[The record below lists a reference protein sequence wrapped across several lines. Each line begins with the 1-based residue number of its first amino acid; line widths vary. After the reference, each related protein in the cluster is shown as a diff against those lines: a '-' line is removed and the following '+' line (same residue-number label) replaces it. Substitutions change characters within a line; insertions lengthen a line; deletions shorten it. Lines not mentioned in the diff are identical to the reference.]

1 MFRLVFDIAS
11 LALPESYRN
20 LLIDFNLTSPSQTQ
34 SQTNPAYIHFNDSTQ
49 NDTPDETSR
58 FDSQLIASSSSSNQ
72 ITSLT
77 IQPAYQ
83 LSPRATQDLISR
95 LDATPPILPQ
105 NIANIITVATIAARL
120 GLRSTSF
127 FAELVVESIRYS
139 TNTTV
144 GLTRRALTSAVGGAR
159 SNHLTSPDH
168 FLELTEN
175 DMELTYFQ
183 LLDRYTNLGIYTV
196 HHIFTLTE
204 LFAMAG
210 LNLTQSAI
218 STGFGTAEASV
229 KVMDSIFG
237 SNESSRALS
246 AIIMLVRREFLHDP
260 RFTPSHINT
269 LTGLISLTKA
279 MTAFACL
286 QLATSRRS
294 MANMKMRVV
303 WDATVMDEAE
313 VETKIFGNGTIDYDL
328 GTRAA
333 EVLIREAKALRE
345 ERAQSAAS
353 QNKLDSVPSSAAQES
368 THNPTKDQH
377 QNYSITE
384 LQTTSASGNTW
395 HNDQGVT
402 SATRW
407 SISRSNSHTSV
418 PILTCT
424 GSDGKNQFG
433 GHDTSDS
440 GLDEDINRTLLNTPH
455 SWTDSEQH
463 AIVPSSYEQIPVNQL
478 VEPNEHQGDSPL
490 YQITTTITTTTATT
504 VRPVNDMHSKVN
516 PSSGYERLQAF
527 HSCQRPFEKT
537 MDGYFECIPHQTLTD
552 AIATAP
558 SRSYHH
564 SQEEEWIEFSSQEF
578 EGVTTGVDHLAMN
591 SFNQNSCSNCEPNAS
606 RLGLRAPPSTPNL
619 ERPKTLGI
627 LMRTMSSRRRT
638 RYHASASCDFDNVGL
653 GFESL
658 PTIQFEE
665 CPTSRSLPN
674 SLPTSPRQPFLHSFS
689 SITRNAIH
697 SRSRTYSGTMP
708 VLAESETGS
717 QSAPPSSDE
726 ICQVPDQVIQSS
738 SSPTITPPPV
748 PLSITITDPTE
759 GNQHQT
765 DEKHWSKTPSTF
777 AIEAPLK
784 TDAQSTNN
792 HPITQAFSPNPKP
805 PQSCYPPN
813 SLVTNLSYFMKFSSA
828 AYGQQ
833 FLRVMGL
840 GSDSFNYP
848 NTRKHSGNHHAFASH
863 VGLPVDQILYSSFA
877 DSQPTLGNSVLSPLV
892 HYIAVDH
899 SVKSIV
905 LTCRGTLGLSDIL
918 VDLTCQYEPILV
930 EGGDPEKA
938 YLAHSGM
945 LHSALRLR
953 HQSSLVHQELRQALL
968 DHPDYGLIITG
979 HSLGGGVAS
988 LLAVLFSTRSEV
1000 YLNELSL
1007 EEEEPPR
1014 RREPR
1019 IPITTKFVTSF
1030 KSGLPPGRPIH
1041 CYCYGPPAVSSI
1053 DLSEYLLGL
1062 VTSVCNG
1069 IDVVP
1074 TLSLG
1079 VLHDFKNVAVSIYDE
1094 EKISGEIVSKVIGLY
1109 SKRSPKNNDTQDQK
1123 DEDFPEL
1130 SDWFWSLK
1138 STMKAASDSEKLYP
1152 PGEVWHVEKYEVYPN
1167 IKEEEELKKKE
1178 AEVKAETE
1186 ELKKTEEGSGVM
1198 MPHEEKKACTMT
1210 NANPNPSGM
1219 ITVAKSWLNFGKLEA
1234 QLKKINGI
1242 SGSSSSSKS
1251 KKRGGKRVVLRR
1263 CDDLVARFSEPIF
1276 GKTMFHDHLPTQY
1289 EIALGVLEEAIN
1301 PKLKK
1306 KKT

>member
-1 MFRLVFDIAS
+1 MFGLVLDIAS
-11 LALPESYRN
+11 LALPESYQK
-20 LLIDFNLTSPSQTQ
+20 LLIDFNSTSSSQTQ
-34 SQTNPAYIHFNDSTQ
+34 SQTNPAYIHFNHDSQ
-49 NDTPDETSR
+49 DENSKNENSNDPSR
-58 FDSQLIASSSSSNQ
+58 FDSISTSSSSSQQ

-95 LDATPPILPQ
+95 LNATPPILPS
-105 NIANIITVATIAARL
+105 NIANIITIATIAARL

-127 FAELVVESIRYS
+127 FAELVVESIRYG
-139 TNTTV
+139 TNTSI

-168 FLELTEN
+168 FRELTEN

-196 HHIFTLTE
+196 HHIFTLSE

-313 VETKIFGNGTIDYDL
+313 VETKIFGNSTLDYDI

-333 EVLIREAKALRE
+333 EVLIREAKALCE
-345 ERAQSAAS
+345 EKAQLAAS
-353 QNKLDSVPSSAAQES
+353 QNKSDSISTSVAQEPIHVPHS
-368 THNPTKDQH
+368 SKDAH
-377 QNYSITE
+377 QNYRVTE

-395 HNDQGVT
+395 HNDQGLT

-424 GSDGKNQFG
+424 GSDGTNQLDS
-433 GHDTSDS
+433 HENSDDD
-440 GLDEDINRTLLNTPH
+440 LEVDEKGPLLNPSHSQTNVDKLALVPH
-455 SWTDSEQH
+455 SYQ
-463 AIVPSSYEQIPVNQL
+463 QIPVKESIKANENQ
-478 VEPNEHQGDSPL
+478 VDSPL

-504 VRPVNDMHSKVN
+504 VRPVNDINSKGN
-516 PSSGYERLQAF
+516 LSNGYEHLQA
-527 HSCQRPFEKT
+527 
-537 MDGYFECIPHQTLTD
+537 
-552 AIATAP
+552 
-558 SRSYHH
+558 
-564 SQEEEWIEFSSQEF
+564 
-578 EGVTTGVDHLAMN
+578 
-591 SFNQNSCSNCEPNAS
+591 
-606 RLGLRAPPSTPNL
+606 
-619 ERPKTLGI
+619 
-627 LMRTMSSRRRT
+627 
-638 RYHASASCDFDNVGL
+638 
-653 GFESL
+653 
-658 PTIQFEE
+658 
-665 CPTSRSLPN
+665 
-674 SLPTSPRQPFLHSFS
+674 
-689 SITRNAIH
+689 ITRNAIH
-697 SRSRTYSGTMP
+697 SRSRTHSGTMS
-708 VLAESETGS
+708 VLAESESES
-717 QSAPPSSDE
+717 QSMPSSTYELCNVSDE
-726 ICQVPDQVIQSS
+726 HIQ
-738 SSPTITPPPV
+738 PNPPPTLHPQPV
-748 PLSITITDPTE
+748 PFEMRNTDLAEAIHDQNDDEDVSTEPCTSTI
-759 GNQHQT
+759 
-765 DEKHWSKTPSTF
+765 K
-777 AIEAPLK
+777 APVK
-784 TDAQSTNN
+784 TDVQSTNN
-792 HPITQAFSPNPKP
+792 YQITQAFSPNSKP

-877 DSQPTLGNSVLSPLV
+877 DSQPQLGNSVLSPLV

-953 HQSSLVHQELRQALL
+953 HQSSLVHQELKQALL

-1007 EEEEPPR
+1007 EENQQVPKQ
-1014 RREPR
+1014 
-1019 IPITTKFVTSF
+1019 PIITKFVTSS
-1030 KSGLPPGRPIH
+1030 KSGLPSGRPIH

-1053 DLSEYLLGL
+1053 DLSEYLEGL

-1079 VLHDFKNVAVSIYDE
+1079 VLHDLKNVAVSIYDE

-1109 SKRSPKNNDTQDQK
+1109 SRKSKFENLNECFNTRTEKDQK
-1123 DEDFPEL
+1123 DDEAEEDLLGL

-1167 IKEEEELKKKE
+1167 SKEEEELKKR
-1178 AEVKAETE
+1178 EVERKIEPEELVPKAEGSQSGIVSE
-1186 ELKKTEEGSGVM
+1186 EIK
-1198 MPHEEKKACTMT
+1198 
-1210 NANPNPSGM
+1210 NPNGGM
-1219 ITVAKSWLNFGKLEA
+1219 MKVAKSWLNFGKLEA
-1234 QLKKINGI
+1234 QLRKINGI
-1242 SGSSSSSKS
+1242 SSSSKP
-1251 KKRGGKRVVLRR
+1251 KRRGGKRVVLRR

-1306 KKT
+1306 KKEMRSS

>member
-1 MFRLVFDIAS
+1 MFQLAFDIVS

-20 LLIDFNLTSPSQTQ
+20 LLIDFNLISSSKTQ
-34 SQTNPAYIHFNDSTQ
+34 SQTNPAYIHFNDFK
-49 NDTPDETSR
+49 NDHLTNQSSR
-58 FDSQLIASSSSSNQ
+58 FDAQLIASSSSSSNQ
-72 ITSLT
+72 INSLT

-105 NIANIITVATIAARL
+105 NVANIITMATIAARL

-127 FAELVVESIRYS
+127 FAELVVESIRYT

-144 GLTRRALTSAVGGAR
+144 GLTRRALTTAVGGAR
-159 SNHLTSPDH
+159 SNHLTSPDC
-168 FLELTEN
+168 FRELTEN

-196 HHIFTLTE
+196 HHIFTLSE

-218 STGFGTAEASV
+218 STGFSTAEASV

-313 VETKIFGNGTIDYDL
+313 VETSIFGNANMDYDL

-345 ERAQSAAS
+345 ERAQSAAL
-353 QNKLDSVPSSAAQES
+353 QNKLDSVPSSAVPELIQTPHAIA
-368 THNPTKDQH
+368 NKDQAH
-377 QNYSITE
+377 QNYRVTE
-384 LQTTSASGNTW
+384 TQTTSASGNTW
-395 HNDQGVT
+395 HKDQGLT

-424 GSDGKNQFG
+424 DSEGTNLFGSD
-433 GHDTSDS
+433 DTSD
-440 GLDEDINRTLLNTPH
+440 EDSQVDQTN
-455 SWTDSEQH
+455 SEKH
-463 AIVPSSYEQIPVNQL
+463 DLVPNSYEPIPLKELVN
-478 VEPNEHQGDSPL
+478 PNEHDASL

-504 VRPVNDMHSKVN
+504 VCPVNDINSKSN

-527 HSCQRPFEKT
+527 HSCQRP
-537 MDGYFECIPHQTLTD
+537 
-552 AIATAP
+552 
-558 SRSYHH
+558 
-564 SQEEEWIEFSSQEF
+564 
-578 EGVTTGVDHLAMN
+578 
-591 SFNQNSCSNCEPNAS
+591 
-606 RLGLRAPPSTPNL
+606 
-619 ERPKTLGI
+619 
-627 LMRTMSSRRRT
+627 
-638 RYHASASCDFDNVGL
+638 
-653 GFESL
+653 
-658 PTIQFEE
+658 
-665 CPTSRSLPN
+665 
-674 SLPTSPRQPFLHSFS
+674 
-689 SITRNAIH
+689 
-697 SRSRTYSGTMP
+697 TYSGTMS
-708 VLAESETGS
+708 VVAESETGS
-717 QSAPPSSDE
+717 QSVTTPTDDTFDVLDHPIRSNS
-726 ICQVPDQVIQSS
+726 P
-738 SSPTITPPPV
+738 PTITSQPAPFEAE
-748 PLSITITDPTE
+748 SIENDQKDLLKE
-759 GNQHQT
+759 
-765 DEKHWSKTPSTF
+765 PSTLT
-777 AIEAPLK
+777 IETPVQ
-784 TDAQSTNN
+784 TEVQSNNN
-792 HPITQAFSPNPKP
+792 HQITRAFSPNSKP

-877 DSQPTLGNSVLSPLV
+877 DSKPTLGNSVLSPLV

-918 VDLTCQYEPILV
+918 VDLTCQYEPIMV
-930 EGGDPEKA
+930 EGGDSEKA

-953 HQSSLVHQELRQALL
+953 HQSSLVHQELKQALL

-1000 YLNELSL
+1000 YLNELSSA
-1007 EEEEPPR
+1007 ESSTDSPR
-1014 RREPR
+1014 PQL
-1019 IPITTKFVTSF
+1019 PIITKFVTSF
-1030 KSGLPPGRPIH
+1030 KSGLPHGRPIH

-1053 DLSEYLLGL
+1053 DLSEYLVGL
-1062 VTSVCNG
+1062 VTAVCNG

-1109 SKRSPKNNDTQDQK
+1109 SRKIKSEKLNECFNTSTSTGTTENGNGKENENGNGKEKGKDQE
-1123 DEDFPEL
+1123 EDGPEL

-1167 IKEEEELKKKE
+1167 LKEEEEMKKKE
-1178 AEVKAETE
+1178 TENSSSLETPTNDDP
-1186 ELKKTEEGSGVM
+1186 TEGEAI
-1198 MPHEEKKACTMT
+1198 EKKSWVKP
-1210 NANPNPSGM
+1210 NPNGM
-1219 ITVAKSWLNFGKLEA
+1219 ITVAKSWLKFGKLEA
-1234 QLKKINGI
+1234 SLKKINGI
-1242 SGSSSSSKS
+1242 SGSGSGSGSGFGSSGKV

-1276 GKTMFHDHLPTQY
+1276 GKSMFHDHLPTQY

-1301 PKLKK
+1301 PKIKK